1 MYTPAAEFQYI
12 VPSQSVVDP
21 VAVSDVRPQHVVSEH
36 YGVILY
42 AVARAEYNVFIMAPK
57 LARQTHISLRRQAGR
72 LSLDCWLVRGS
83 TLLLSTN
90 FSLDNPANIHSD

>member
-1 MYTPAAEFQYI
+1 MSTVTTKRSSANYVYTPAAEFQYI

-21 VAVSDVRPQHVVSEH
+21 VAVSDVRPQRVVSEH

-57 LARQTHISLRRQAGR
+57 LARQTQYKS
-72 LSLDCWLVRGS
+72 
-83 TLLLSTN
+83 
-90 FSLDNPANIHSD
+90 PASSRAA